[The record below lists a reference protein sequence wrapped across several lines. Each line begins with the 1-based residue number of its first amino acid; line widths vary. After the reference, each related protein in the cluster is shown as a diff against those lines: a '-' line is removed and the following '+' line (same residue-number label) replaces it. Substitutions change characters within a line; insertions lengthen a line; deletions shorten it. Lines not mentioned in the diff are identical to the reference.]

1 MDYLCWIGREFMSEE
16 IKALKDKIRLLER
29 DLDRAFESISQL
41 DKVWLAVKELQ
52 EEHNNTSGS
61 RILTHELIWG
71 KNK

>member
-1 MDYLCWIGREFMSEE
+1 MMSEE

-52 EEHNNTSGS
+52 EEHNDRSDS

-71 KNK
+71 KTK

>member
-1 MDYLCWIGREFMSEE
+1 MMSEE
-16 IKALKDKIRLLER
+16 IKSLKKRIAILEK

-52 EEHNNTSGS
+52 DEHNNTSGS

-71 KNK
+71 KTK

>member
-1 MDYLCWIGREFMSEE
+1 MSEE

-52 EEHNNTSGS
+52 EEHNSKDNS

-71 KNK
+71 KTK